1 MRGYYSVTSSAAEIY
16 VIVEGLK
23 YARLFALPVY
33 QSPAREDRRC
43 DSTSEAKKLH
53 CFPATCSQLMRLMY
67 ILLDQNDMLSTTSSL
82 LFHTLWLVYA
92 RFEESW
98 KECMTINAGHS
109 GSALDSAD
117 SCLGN
122 VC

>member
-1 MRGYYSVTSSAAEIY
+1 MRGYYSISSRVAGFY

-23 YARLFALPVY
+23 CARLFALPVC
-33 QSPAREDRRC
+33 QSPAREDGRC

-53 CFPATCSQLMRLMY
+53 CFSARCSQLMRLIY

-92 RFEESW
+92 RFEVSC
-98 KECMTINAGHS
+98 KECMAINAGHS
-109 GSALDSAD
+109 GSALNSAD